1 MSESASNIVPGSDV
15 DKCSAVN
22 LLSNL
27 GSSYKSQN
35 NLSQLIWQ
43 LPYAERKS
51 ILQQQ
56 QRVIEAAT
64 E

>member
-51 ILQQQ
+51 ILQQ
-56 QRVIEAAT
+56 
-64 E
+64 

>member
-1 MSESASNIVPGSDV
+1 MSDCASNIVPTSDKGS
-15 DKCSAVN
+15 AQN
-22 LLSNL
+22 LLSSHL

-51 ILQQQ
+51 ILQ
-56 QRVIEAAT
+56 
-64 E
+64 